1 MTASVLPLKIDKRR
15 SGDLLLLFSVIGL
28 SLTGLLFV
36 YSASKYSAEIS
47 YGDKF
52 YFAKKHV
59 IGLLLGYTAMT
70 FGCFFDTE
78 NIKKRALCFLRY
90 RLFCFVSYSRLW
102 DMKITARRDG

>member
-1 MTASVLPLKIDKRR
+1 MTASVLPLRINKRR

-59 IGLLLGYTAMT
+59 WAQAVCYWV
-70 FGCFFDTE
+70 
-78 NIKKRALCFLRY
+78 KQKRCKIRRY
-90 RLFCFVSYSRLW
+90 QY
-102 DMKITARRDG
+102 

>member
-70 FGCFFDTE
+70 F
-78 NIKKRALCFLRY
+78 FLRY

>member
-1 MTASVLPLKIDKRR
+1 MTASVLSLKIDKRR

-70 FGCFFDTE
+70 FGCFFD
-78 NIKKRALCFLRY
+78 Y
-90 RLFCFVSYSRLW
+90 R
-102 DMKITARRDG
+102 